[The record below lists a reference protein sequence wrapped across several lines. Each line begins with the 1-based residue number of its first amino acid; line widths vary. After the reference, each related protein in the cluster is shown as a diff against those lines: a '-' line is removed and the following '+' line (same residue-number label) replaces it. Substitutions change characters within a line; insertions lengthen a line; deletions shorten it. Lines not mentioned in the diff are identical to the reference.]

1 MCDPPPT
8 KDIQFSF
15 FIEYANEYDLHFI
28 VDSQGV
34 LCLQGVLFADY
45 GSDFDSGQTVLGDPA
60 GVRGKPG
67 NGYGYGGGVRI
78 DTSLGAVRLEYG
90 FNDRGLGRFH
100 LGIGSY

>member
-1 MCDPPPT
+1 MRTPCLRGP
-8 KDIQFSF
+8 
-15 FIEYANEYDLHFI
+15 A
-28 VDSQGV
+28 
-34 LCLQGVLFADY
+34 LQGVLFADY

-67 NGYGYGGGVRI
+67 SGYGYGLGVRI

-90 FNDRGLGRFH
+90 FSDKGLGRFH